1 MSYSDYSI
9 RSFTGGYDKNITYL
23 VTCMRT
29 SNQFLVDASVPLKK
43 ISPFINRRGLI
54 TLLITHTHGD
64 HYAYIDEYV
73 DAFPNLVTIV
83 FKDSQDKIKC
93 NYVKPVNNG
102 DIVSVGQLNLEI
114 IHTPGHYPDSICY
127 LLDDVLFTGDTL
139 FVGRT
144 GRTIDK
150 KSDTRDLYK
159 SVYNKILTLP
169 DKITIYPGHDYGPR
183 SSITI
188 KENIKISPLLQAE
201 DEDDFVLKMKE
212 YEKIRQKGAK

>member
-9 RSFTGGYDKNITYL
+9 RSFTGGFDKNLTYL

-29 SNQFLVDASVPLKK
+29 SNQFLVDASEQLKK
-43 ISPFINRRGLI
+43 ISSFINRRGLI
-54 TLLITHTHGD
+54 TLFITHTHRD
-64 HYAYIDEYV
+64 HCDYIDEYV

-159 SVYNKILTLP
+159 SVYDKILTLP

-188 KENIKISPLLQAE
+188 KENIKISPLLQAT
-201 DEDDFVLKMKE
+201 DEDDFVVRMKE
-212 YEKIRQKGAK
+212 YEKSRKPGA

>member
-1 MSYSDYSI
+1 MIYSDYSI
-9 RSFTGGYDKNITYL
+9 RSFTGGFDKNLTYL

-43 ISPFINRRGLI
+43 ISSFINRRGLI
-54 TLLITHTHGD
+54 TLFITHTHRD
-64 HYAYIDEYV
+64 HCAFIDEYV

-93 NYVKPVNNG
+93 NYIKPVNNG

-150 KSDTRDLYK
+150 KSDARDLYR

-169 DKITIYPGHDYGPR
+169 DKTTIYPGHDYGPR

-188 KENIKISPLLQAE
+188 KENIKISPLLQAV
-201 DEDDFVLKMKE
+201 DEDDFIFRMKE
-212 YEKIRQKGAK
+212 YEKIRKLDA